1 MQRCGDWAI
10 ERVTKRLPIH
20 TIGHS
25 TLSIDAFVERVRA
38 GRVTR
43 VIDIRTITRSRT
55 NPQFNQATLPD
66 ALAPF
71 GIDYEHLAALGGRR
85 GRSRDVPPEVNG
97 FWDNQSFHNYADY
110 ALHPAYR
117 EGLAKLREKGQQE
130 RVAIMCAEALW
141 WRCHR
146 RIVADWLI
154 AADETVRHIMSTS
167 IDDARLN
174 AGVLLGPDGTVTY
187 PAEADAQ

>member
-25 TLSIDAFVERVRA
+25 TLSIDAFVERLRA

-117 EGLAKLREKGQQE
+117 EGLA
-130 RVAIMCAEALW
+130 
-141 WRCHR
+141 
-146 RIVADWLI
+146 
-154 AADETVRHIMSTS
+154 
-167 IDDARLN
+167 
-174 AGVLLGPDGTVTY
+174 
-187 PAEADAQ
+187 

>member
-25 TLSIDAFVERVRA
+25 TLSVDAFVERLRA
-38 GRVTR
+38 GQVTR

-85 GRSRDVPPEVNG
+85 GRSRDVPPEV
-97 FWDNQSFHNYADY
+97 A
-110 ALHPAYR
+110 
-117 EGLAKLREKGQQE
+117 
-130 RVAIMCAEALW
+130 
-141 WRCHR
+141 
-146 RIVADWLI
+146 
-154 AADETVRHIMSTS
+154 
-167 IDDARLN
+167 
-174 AGVLLGPDGTVTY
+174 
-187 PAEADAQ
+187 

>member
-25 TLSIDAFVERVRA
+25 TLSIDAFVERLRA

-66 ALAPF
+66 ALTPF

-97 FWDNQSFHNYADY
+97 FWDNQSFHNYA
-110 ALHPAYR
+110 AELSQLCR
-117 EGLAKLREKGQQE
+117 LR
-130 RVAIMCAEALW
+130 
-141 WRCHR
+141 
-146 RIVADWLI
+146 
-154 AADETVRHIMSTS
+154 AAS
-167 IDDARLN
+167 
-174 AGVLLGPDGTVTY
+174 GVP
-187 PAEADAQ
+187 

>member
-1 MQRCGDWAI
+1 M
-10 ERVTKRLPIH
+10 TKRLPIF

-25 TLSIDAFVERVRA
+25 TLGIDDFVALLQGGDVR
-38 GRVTR
+38 R

-71 GIDYEHLAALGGRR
+71 GIGYEHIAALGGRR
-85 GRSRDVPPEVNG
+85 GRSRDVAPEVNG

-110 ALHPAYR
+110 ALHPAYL
-117 EGLAKLREKGQQE
+117 EGLTELREKAQRE
-130 RVAIMCAEALW
+130 RVAIMCAEAVW

-154 AADETVRHIMSTS
+154 AAGESVRHIMSS
-167 IDDARLN
+167 RIEPARLN
-174 AGVLLGPDGTVTY
+174 AGAEIGPDDIVTY
-187 PAEADAQ
+187 PA